1 MSDVV
6 PRINSSL
13 YSLGSKSNNTFPL
26 VSEFK
31 ESVLGAL

>member
-6 PRINSSL
+6 PGIKLSI
-13 YSLGSKSNNTFPL
+13 YSLNGESGNILF
-26 VSEFK
+26 VASEFK